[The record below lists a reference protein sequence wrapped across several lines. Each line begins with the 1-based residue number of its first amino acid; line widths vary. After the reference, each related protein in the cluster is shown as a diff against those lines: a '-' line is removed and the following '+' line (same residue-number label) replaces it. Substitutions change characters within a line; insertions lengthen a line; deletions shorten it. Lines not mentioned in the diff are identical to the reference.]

1 MKIIFKSLNIIKKP
15 PVGIEPTIP
24 GLEVRCVIHCA
35 TGARWRLKESNHTSR
50 EKHNRAHY
58 QMLSP
63 QVFTM

>member
-35 TGARWRLKESNHTSR
+35 TGAIGE
-50 EKHNRAHY
+50 
-58 QMLSP
+58 
-63 QVFTM
+63 